1 MELLKTIKVNEV
13 VDNLTG
19 SVMDGTIN
27 PLEAIVRLKKL
38 EEIVK
43 LAKVRISGA
52 VIDEAAKYGKTF
64 TYLDAEITNKSS
76 AGRYD
81 YSNIPEIVAKEIELK
96 AIKDKH
102 KAALKVDVIDL
113 DTGEL
118 IAAPIYKGGKEIIS
132 IKLNKMAYLVNIQNE
147 LKAPKNEY
155 NSFGKYNYRS
165 AEGILEALKP
175 LLLKYGCYLTIT
187 EKTEEKAGYL
197 VLTSKA
203 TISDGE
209 NSIFVEAEAG
219 INPER
224 KGMDIAQSFGSSSSY
239 AKKYALGNLF
249 LLDDTKDADSNKV
262 NEPAAKI
269 KPKMSTDI
277 YNAMLEYI
285 NTGKSAAVS
294 SKMSNYN
301 MSKKQEDTLTRM
313 IKENTK

>member
-1 MELLKTIKVNEV
+1 MT
-13 VDNLTG
+13 
-19 SVMDGTIN
+19 
-27 PLEAIVRLKKL
+27 
-38 EEIVK
+38 
-43 LAKVRISGA
+43 
-52 VIDEAAKYGKTF
+52 
-64 TYLDAEITNKSS
+64 
-76 AGRYD
+76 
-81 YSNIPEIVAKEIELK
+81 
-96 AIKDKH
+96 
-102 KAALKVDVIDL
+102 
-113 DTGEL
+113 
-118 IAAPIYKGGKEIIS
+118 
-132 IKLNKMAYLVNIQNE
+132 KLNKMAYLVNIQNE